1 MADERDR
8 LGSSGVFKAIVD
20 GARAVKRALSEGDGS
35 LSPELHEVGTKIAQ
49 AFIANRFADVHAM
62 SATTLKQTIA
72 VDRFVASWRDA
83 VDGRGP
89 FTGFEISNAGD
100 IDLAF
105 IPSLEDVPQAKFVA
119 FLEIA
124 FSNPQQEDAFT
135 IGAVLL
141 TDGGQ
146 VRVGALHAR

>member
-1 MADERDR
+1 MSDLTLLCIHGYPLDHRMWGPLAERLERVRSCRVVAPDLR
-8 LGSSGVFKAIVD
+8 GRGASSWPA
-20 GARAVKRALSEGDGS
+20 
-35 LSPELHEVGTKIAQ
+35 
-49 AFIANRFADVHAM
+49 ADVHAM
-62 SATTLKQTIA
+62 SASTLKQTIA